1 MSVYNG
7 FVTHEQQIKYYQ
19 LVKYLFL
26 TIEKRLIKFYAAEP
40 CDEQKFY
47 TILRKLIHK
56 INKIEHGKY
65 QEPKFSDIAK
75 ELLKH
80 LPHHPK
86 HHHAYN

>member
-47 TILRKLIHK
+47 TILRKLIRRV
-56 INKIEHGKY
+56 
-65 QEPKFSDIAK
+65 
-75 ELLKH
+75 
-80 LPHHPK
+80 
-86 HHHAYN
+86 